1 MGSIR
6 PEASSFDGLGN
17 HVYLEKQDK
26 LRDIGVDIHTSQIVV
41 VGGQSSGKSS
51 LLESLTGFS
60 FPRGQGLCTRYAT
73 QITLRRNPVKSTI
86 ISITP
91 RSNADP
97 ALTERLRGFH
107 RELEDF
113 DGKTLASIIE
123 EANTVMGIRS
133 GPTKD
138 DSSLPM
144 FSDDILKI
152 EISGPEKPHLTVIDV
167 PGLFQVT
174 DGVTTDLDKQM
185 VENMA
190 RRYMENER
198 TLVLAVLTCL
208 ADPATEGV
216 LQFAKAADP
225 NGERTVG
232 VLTKADVVSEQAVF
246 RKLTEQVQST
256 SLKFGYFVVR
266 NRGADEDDLD
276 LAECKSKESLLFAK
290 PQWADIAELGRAGVE
305 ALRTELQVLLTDL
318 AKRELP
324 KQRSE
329 VEQRLRNCRA
339 KRDAMGP
346 ARSGPASQR
355 EYLINLASK
364 FEQIVRD
371 ALEGRYEGDPIFN
384 DLRMRLIT
392 KIVNLNEG
400 YSNLVAKKGHIQCF
414 VGSHTN
420 PETAIT
426 FKYEKDVKDAL
437 KSGSSIQDLS
447 GIVDHSEMV
456 YDGPKNSIIDFI
468 EKCYNT
474 SRGLEL
480 GTFNGGLLSICFRKQ
495 ASKWSEITESHIKS
509 TIAIIHGFITT
520 LLEHVFVDQRVR
532 EELWQIALVD
542 KLQSAYRQAMM
553 QAKGIINIELNGR
566 PSTYNHYF
574 SDNLQKARLQ
584 RLETAINTASSLV
597 HDSRGNLIAD
607 KVQLNP
613 KEVTKLVVNKS
624 NAEQATEDMHDILKS
639 YYQVARKRFVDTICR
654 HVIEYFLLD
663 STESPLKVLTPG
675 LIVQMDDSQLDRIAG
690 EDAATRRERQ
700 RLKLEIQGL
709 EAAMKVLRS

>member
-1 MGSIR
+1 MGSTR
-6 PEASSFDGLGN
+6 SEASSFDGLGN

-91 RSNADP
+91 RSNADQ
-97 ALTERLRGFH
+97 ALAERLRGFH

-123 EANTVMGIRS
+123 EANMVMGIRS

-185 VENMA
+185 VENMV

-198 TLVLAVLTCL
+198 TIVLAVLTCL
-208 ADPATEGV
+208 TDPATEGV

-256 SLKFGYFVVR
+256 TLKLGYFVVR

-276 LAECKSKESLLFAK
+276 LSECKSKETLLFAK
-290 PQWADIAELGRAGVE
+290 PQWADIAKLGRAGVE

-329 VEQRLRNCRA
+329 VEKRLRDCRA
-339 KRDAMGP
+339 KRDGMGP

-364 FEQIVRD
+364 FEGMVRD
-371 ALEGRYEGDPIFN
+371 GLEGRYEGHPIF
-384 DLRMRLIT
+384 DTTHMRLIT
-392 KIVNLNEG
+392 KIVDLNEG
-400 YSNLVAKKGHIQCF
+400 YSDIMWKKGHNQNF
-414 VGSHTN
+414 ADVPN
-420 PETAIT
+420 PDGL
-426 FKYEKDVKDAL
+426 FKMKYEEAVKDAL
-437 KSGSSIQDLS
+437 ESGSEIPELS
-447 GIVDHSEMV
+447 DIVDHSEVV
-456 YDGPKNSIIDFI
+456 YADPEDSIMAFI
-468 EKCYNT
+468 KECYLT
-474 SRGLEL
+474 SRGLEM
-480 GTFNGGLLSICFRKQ
+480 GTFNGGLLSMCFRKQ
-495 ASKWSEITESHIKS
+495 ASKWSDITETHIKS
-509 TIAIIHGFITT
+509 AIVAIHKFITT
-520 LLEHVFVDQRVR
+520 LLQHVFVDQRVR

-542 KLQSAYRQAMM
+542 KIQSAYRLAMVH
-553 QAKGIINIELNGR
+553 AKRLVAIEINGR

-574 SDNLQKARLQ
+574 NDDLQKARLQ
-584 RLETAINTASSLV
+584 RLEGGIDEISSPA
-597 HDSRGNLIAD
+597 HDNYSNVISS
-607 KVQLNP
+607 KVQINP
-613 KEVTKLVVNKS
+613 KELTKLTVNKS
-624 NAEQATEDMHDILKS
+624 NAEQVQEDMHDILKS
-639 YYQVARKRFVDTICR
+639 YYKVARKRFVDTICR
-654 HVIEYFLLD
+654 HVVEDSLLD
-663 STESPLKVLTPG
+663 GAGSPLRVLNPA

-709 EAAMKVLRS
+709 EAAMKVLKS